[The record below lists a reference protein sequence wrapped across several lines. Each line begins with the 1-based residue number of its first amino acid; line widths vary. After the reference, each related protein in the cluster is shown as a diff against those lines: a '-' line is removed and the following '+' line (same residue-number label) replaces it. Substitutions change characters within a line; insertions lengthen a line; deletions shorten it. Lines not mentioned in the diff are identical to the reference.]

1 MTDSDDVIVIMRKV
15 TEQYGGERFALA
27 VATELAYEANAAS
40 AGAARAIA
48 DANTDPDELRRIEA
62 ACFYRN
68 LITTTPEAVHA
79 AIKAVLASGEFN
91 NPKKD

>member
-15 TEQYGGERFALA
+15 SEQYGERFSLA

-40 AGAARAIA
+40 AAVARAVA
-48 DANTDPDELRRIEA
+48 DANTDPDELRRLEA
-62 ACFYRN
+62 SCFYRN

-79 AIKAVLASGEFN
+79 AIKAVIASGEFN
-91 NPKKD
+91 NLKKD

>member
-15 TEQYGGERFALA
+15 TEQYGERFALA

-40 AGAARAIA
+40 AAVARTIA
-48 DANTDPDELRRIEA
+48 DANTDPDELRRLEA
-62 ACFYRN
+62 SCFYRN

-79 AIKAVLASGEFN
+79 AIKAVTATGEFN
-91 NPKKD
+91 NLKKD

>member
-15 TEQYGGERFALA
+15 TEQYGERFALA

-40 AGAARAIA
+40 ATAARAVA
-48 DANTDPDELRRIEA
+48 AASTDPDELRRIEVS
-62 ACFYRN
+62 CFYRN

-79 AIKAVLASGEFN
+79 AIKAVIATGEFN
-91 NPKKD
+91 NPNKD

>member
-15 TEQYGGERFALA
+15 TEQYGERFSLA

-40 AGAARAIA
+40 AAVARTIAAAS
-48 DANTDPDELRRIEA
+48 TDPDELRRIEA
-62 ACFYRN
+62 SCFYRN

-79 AIKAVLASGEFN
+79 AIKAVIASGEFN
-91 NPKKD
+91 NLKKD

>member
-15 TEQYGGERFALA
+15 TEQCGDRFALA

-40 AGAARAIA
+40 AAAARAVA
-48 DANTDPDELRRIEA
+48 DASTDPDELRRIEA
-62 ACFYRN
+62 SCFYRN

-79 AIKAVLASGEFN
+79 AIKAVTATGEFN
-91 NPKKD
+91 NLKKD

>member
-15 TEQYGGERFALA
+15 TEQYGERFSLA

-40 AGAARAIA
+40 ASAARNIA
-48 DANTDPDELRRIEA
+48 EANTSPDELRRIEA
-62 ACFYRN
+62 SCFYRN

-79 AIKAVLASGEFN
+79 AIKAVIATGEFN
-91 NPKKD
+91 NLKKD

>member
-15 TEQYGGERFALA
+15 SEQYGERFSLA

-40 AGAARAIA
+40 AAVARTIA
-48 DANTDPDELRRIEA
+48 DASTDPDELRRLEA
-62 ACFYRN
+62 SCFYRN

-79 AIKAVLASGEFN
+79 AIKAVIASGEFN
-91 NPKKD
+91 NLKKD